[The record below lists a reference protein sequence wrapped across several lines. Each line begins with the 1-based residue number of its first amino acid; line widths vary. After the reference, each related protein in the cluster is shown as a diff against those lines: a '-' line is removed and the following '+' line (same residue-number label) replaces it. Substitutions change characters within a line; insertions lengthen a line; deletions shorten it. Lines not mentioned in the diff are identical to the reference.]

1 MRNDAA
7 YLDALLGENERA
19 VLDTANELVRA
30 DPASLPHRVT
40 LALAELRAGNNL
52 AALDAFKGVDTSHTA
67 MQPRQRAVL
76 AAVLWATSYDHAAR
90 DAVRNLPLDR
100 LLPEERALVQP
111 VLEAE
116 KKGAAPGNG

>member
-1 MRNDAA
+1 MPPWIR
-7 YLDALLGENERA
+7 R
-19 VLDTANELVRA
+19 TQLVRA

-52 AALDAFKGVDTSHTA
+52 AALDAFQGIDTLHTA

-76 AAVLWATSYDHAAR
+76 AAVLWATSYEQAAWE
-90 DAVRNLPLDR
+90 AVRNLPLDR

-111 VLEAE
+111 ILEEE
-116 KKGAAPGNG
+116 KKGGPTGGP